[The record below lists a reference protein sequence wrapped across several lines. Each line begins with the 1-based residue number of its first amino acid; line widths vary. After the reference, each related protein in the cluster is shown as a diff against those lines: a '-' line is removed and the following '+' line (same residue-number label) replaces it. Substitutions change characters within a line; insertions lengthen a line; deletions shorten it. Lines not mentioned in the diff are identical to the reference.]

1 MAPSASTPLS
11 FIGFWPAFPKTH
23 RPWQRRNER
32 TRSRTRQRT
41 RCCSLCLFVHKS
53 RSCNTSWKWSV
64 SEAGNCVR
72 KGRLGNAKLN
82 ASPSRQHGK
91 RSLSHRN
98 LLDHRRAVGGRG
110 GEAHEQLCAL
120 ACRYIS
126 RSGSRLLHRI
136 LWCGS
141 SDHRPAEPNTRRTP
155 TGPATRLTATLSR
168 GSVGSRGS
176 GRGRA
181 EGQHVGQSE
190 TVLDPDAAGQNRCV

>member
-23 RPWQRRNER
+23 RPWQRRNKR
-32 TRSRTRQRT
+32 TRSRTRHRT
-41 RCCSLCLFVHKS
+41 RCCRLCPFVHKS

-72 KGRLGNAKLN
+72 RGRLGNAKLN

-98 LLDHRRAVGGRG
+98 LRDHRRAVGGRG
-110 GEAHEQLCAL
+110 GGAHEQLCAL

-136 LWCGS
+136 LRRS
-141 SDHRPAEPNTRRTP
+141 SPVPAPAKPTTSRAPAES
-155 TGPATRLTATLSR
+155 PAVPRMM
-168 GSVGSRGS
+168 
-176 GRGRA
+176 
-181 EGQHVGQSE
+181 
-190 TVLDPDAAGQNRCV
+190 